1 MTGQSLILVLALHSS
16 WWLYYIKY
24 AVHKGYSIVTSVDVI
39 DGIDWFKQG
48 NRVFQS
54 LTFPFHRYEFPE
66 NLDLTEFIE
75 EPNGEAEHFKLFGV
89 LVHSGDNH
97 GGHYVAY
104 ISPKLDGKVS
114 QKQWFWYCGSSNE
127 CEGQSPLRGFGQH
140 PFGGQA

>member
-1 MTGQSLILVLALHSS
+1 M
-16 WWLYYIKY
+16 
-24 AVHKGYSIVTSVDVI
+24 
-39 DGIDWFKQG
+39 
-48 NRVFQS
+48 FQS

-114 QKQWFWYCGSSNE
+114 HKDVFINE
-127 CEGQSPLRGFGQH
+127 RTKYPLFVSRTLDFY
-140 PFGGQA
+140 F